1 MKANSNATNSDN
13 YKVVITPDNVTMD
26 CTDELMEC
34 MSDKSN
40 EECVDEYNECVIPK
54 DVHVD
59 EGEIIS
65 ELLTLTSLLD
75 GKMERLITSNSS
87 GITSKKIIIEY
98 DIKQRDQGS
107 S

>member
-54 DVHVD
+54 VD

-98 DIKQRDQGS
+98 DIKERDQRS

>member
-1 MKANSNATNSDN
+1 MKANPNATNSDN

-54 DVHVD
+54 VD

-98 DIKQRDQGS
+98 DIKEREQGS

>member
-1 MKANSNATNSDN
+1 MKANPNATNSDN

-26 CTDELMEC
+26 CTDNLMEC

-54 DVHVD
+54 VD

-87 GITSKKIIIEY
+87 GITSKKIRIEY
-98 DIKQRDQGS
+98 DIKERDQG
-107 S
+107 

>member
-54 DVHVD
+54 VD

-98 DIKQRDQGS
+98 DIKERDQGS

>member
-1 MKANSNATNSDN
+1 MKANSNSTNSDN

>member
-1 MKANSNATNSDN
+1 MKANPNATNSDN

-54 DVHVD
+54 VD

-98 DIKQRDQGS
+98 DIKERDQGS

>member
-54 DVHVD
+54 VD

-98 DIKQRDQGS
+98 DIKQRDQRS